1 MVLGDTTD
9 DTRPLLRNYF
19 AQAGL
24 LLCNENPYLP
34 SLPTVGGTWN
44 DIVAMMETRE
54 VFYSKL
60 YKGRVTYL
68 SRALYYHLKPF
79 RQREANLSPEAA
91 ALLFL
96 LRQTGPVGT
105 EELKRLSPLPGK
117 ALNRCLDELLKE
129 LLITAVQRDKT
140 LNETWCTFL
149 WADYTVW
156 EGAAPSLPSDP
167 AQARRLL
174 EGLLSPRQITKLLS

>member
-19 AQAGL
+19 AQMGL

-79 RQREANLSPEAA
+79 GCGKPTSPPRPPISSSSSVRQ
-91 ALLFL
+91 AL
-96 LRQTGPVGT
+96 P
-105 EELKRLSPLPGK
+105 
-117 ALNRCLDELLKE
+117 
-129 LLITAVQRDKT
+129 
-140 LNETWCTFL
+140 
-149 WADYTVW
+149 
-156 EGAAPSLPSDP
+156 AP
-167 AQARRLL
+167 RN
-174 EGLLSPRQITKLLS
+174 

>member
-1 MVLGDTTD
+1 
-9 DTRPLLRNYF
+9 
-19 AQAGL
+19 
-24 LLCNENPYLP
+24 
-34 SLPTVGGTWN
+34 
-44 DIVAMMETRE
+44 
-54 VFYSKL
+54 
-60 YKGRVTYL
+60 
-68 SRALYYHLKPF
+68 
-79 RQREANLSPEAA
+79 
-91 ALLFL
+91 
-96 LRQTGPVGT
+96 
-105 EELKRLSPLPGK
+105 
-117 ALNRCLDELLKE
+117 LNRCLDELLKE

>member
-91 ALLFL
+91 ALLSL
-96 LRQTGPVGT
+96 LRQGLYLVLHPGQ
-105 EELKRLSPLPGK
+105 RQALS
-117 ALNRCLDELLKE
+117 
-129 LLITAVQRDKT
+129 
-140 LNETWCTFL
+140 
-149 WADYTVW
+149 
-156 EGAAPSLPSDP
+156 AP
-167 AQARRLL
+167 RN
-174 EGLLSPRQITKLLS
+174 

>member
-1 MVLGDTTD
+1 MEDTK
-9 DTRPLLRNYF
+9 PLLRSYF
-19 AQAGL
+19 AQKGL
-24 LLCNENPYLP
+24 LLCNENPDLP

-60 YKGRVTYL
+60 YKGRVAYL
-68 SRALYYHLKPF
+68 SRELYYHLKPF
-79 RQREANLSPEAA
+79 RQRETSLSPEAA
-91 ALLFL
+91 DLLSL
-96 LRQTGPVGT
+96 LRQTGPVST
-105 EELKRLSPLPGK
+105 EELKRLSFLSAK
-117 ALNRCLDELLKE
+117 ALSRCLDELLKE

-149 WADYTVW
+149 WADYTIW
-156 EGAAPSLPSDP
+156 EGDAPLLPSDP

-174 EGLLSPRQITKLLS
+174 EGLLSPRQIDKLLS